1 MQRTLST
8 ALASKVG
15 RRATVQGWVHRRRR
29 LAKVSFLI
37 IRDRGGLA
45 QVVLGDEDGRAQLDD
60 VGEETVVCVDGMVTA
75 NAQAPGGVELTEP
88 CITTLSSPAATP
100 PVELWRP
107 SLNAT
112 LPTLLDHAPVLGRHR
127 TQQAIWRLAAAS
139 VRGFR
144 RVLDGQGFTEI
155 HTPKLVASSTESGAN
170 VFTVDY
176 FGRPAYLAQSP
187 QFYKQIM
194 VGVFERVYE
203 TGPVFRAEP
212 HDTVRHL
219 AEYVSLD
226 AEVGFITDHRDVV
239 AVLRDVL
246 AGMVAEI
253 RATAGDDAQLV
264 GACLPEVP
272 DEVPIVHFRDA
283 VRLVGADP
291 DEPDLAPEHERH
303 LGRWAR
309 EEFGSEFLVVEG
321 YPAKKRPFYT
331 HPQPDEPY
339 WTNSFDLIFRG
350 LELVTGGQR
359 LHEYADYQRAL
370 ADRGESTG
378 PYESYL
384 QTFRHGMPPHGGFAL
399 GLERW
404 TARLIEADNIRRTTL
419 FPRDLHRLTP

>member
-15 RRATVQGWVHRRRR
+15 QRATVQGWVHRRRR
-29 LAKVSFLI
+29 LATVSFLI

-45 QVVLGDEDGRAQLDD
+45 QVVLGDEDGRTQLDD
-60 VGEETVVCVDGMVTA
+60 LGEETVVCVDGVVTA
-75 NAQAPGGVELTEP
+75 NAKAPGGVELTEP

-112 LPTLLDHAPVLGRHR
+112 LRTLLDHAPVLWRHR

-176 FGRPAYLAQSP
+176 FGRPAYMAQSP

-253 RATAGDDAQLV
+253 QATASDNAQLV

-272 DEVPIVHFRDA
+272 DEIPIVHFRDA
-283 VRLVGADP
+283 LRLVGTDP

-309 EEFGSEFLVVEG
+309 EEFGSDFLVVEG
-321 YPAKKRPFYT
+321 YPA
-331 HPQPDEPY
+331 
-339 WTNSFDLIFRG
+339 
-350 LELVTGGQR
+350 
-359 LHEYADYQRAL
+359 
-370 ADRGESTG
+370 
-378 PYESYL
+378 
-384 QTFRHGMPPHGGFAL
+384 
-399 GLERW
+399 
-404 TARLIEADNIRRTTL
+404 
-419 FPRDLHRLTP
+419 